1 MKFICNKKY
10 YIFRR
15 YRYYK
20 AHPKS
25 KFQVEILPGIL
36 ANFGESRGRYH
47 SCQYHL
53 LQLSF
58 SKDLYTEEVADT
70 FWRRFKIL
78 HIDCKR
84 RGKKIPRIYRVVGS
98 SQKTFYGGYVVICE
112 PNLITREVFVRQNSY
127 EYWLDNFYLNSGL
140 YSNPVDQKEIIAILL
155 NKISTNSAIL
165 HDIPTKTDWRMFEE
179 IVAEIFRKFG
189 YEIELTKRTRDG
201 GKDIIAL
208 RKSGDEVTERLI
220 IECKHWQSKIDVK
233 PIRNLIGVAV
243 TQDELPTGIILATT
257 STFTKDAKDLKIN
270 PTISIK
276 LDLKDYNDVLNW
288 IGDYNA
294 LQLTPAEI
302 EQYLREHKVK
312 NQE

>member
-1 MKFICNKKY
+1 MEFIKSRTY

-15 YRYYK
+15 YRYYN

-36 ANFGESRGRYH
+36 AQFGESRGRYC

-58 SKDLYTEEVADT
+58 SKDLYGEEVADT
-70 FWRRFKIL
+70 FWRRFNIL
-78 HIDCKR
+78 HINRKR
-84 RGKKIPRIYRVVGS
+84 RGKKIPRIYRVVGGA
-98 SQKTFYGGYVVICE
+98 QKTFYGGYIVICE
-112 PNLITREVFVRQNSY
+112 PNLPSREAFVKQNSY
-127 EYWLDNFYLNSGL
+127 EYWSNQFYLNSGI
-140 YSNPVDQKEIIAILL
+140 YANPVDQKEAIALLL

-165 HDIPTKTDWRMFEE
+165 HDIPTKTDWRVFEE

-208 RKSGDEVTERLI
+208 RKSGDSVTERLL
-220 IECKHWQSKIDVK
+220 IECKHWKSKIDVK

-257 STFTKDAKDLKIN
+257 STFTEDAKELKIN
-270 PTISIK
+270 PTISIE

-288 IGDYNA
+288 IGDYNT
-294 LQLTPAEI
+294 LQLTSTEI
-302 EQYLREHKVK
+302 EQYLREH
-312 NQE
+312 QTSRA

>member
-1 MKFICNKKY
+1 LSVEFIRSKKY
-10 YIFRR
+10 HIFRR
-15 YRYYK
+15 SRYYN

-25 KFQVEILPGIL
+25 KFQVKILPGVL
-36 ANFGESRGRYH
+36 AQFGESKGRYR

-58 SKDLYTEEVADT
+58 DKNLYAEEVADV
-70 FWRRFKIL
+70 FWRRFNIL
-78 HIDCKR
+78 HINRKR
-84 RGKKIPRIYRVVGS
+84 RGKKIPRIYRVVGG

-112 PNLITREVFVRQNSY
+112 PILPSREAFVKQNSY
-127 EYWLDNFYLNSGL
+127 EYWSDQFYLNGGIYANL
-140 YSNPVDQKEIIAILL
+140 VDQKEALALLL

-165 HDIPTKTDWRMFEE
+165 HDIPTKTDWRVFEE

-208 RKSGDEVTERLI
+208 RKNGDKVTERLL
-220 IECKHWQSKIDVK
+220 IECKHWQSKIDVN
-233 PIRNLIGVAV
+233 PIRNLVGVAV

-257 STFTKDAKDLKIN
+257 STFTEDAKELKIN
-270 PTISIK
+270 PAISIE

-294 LQLTPAEI
+294 IQLTPVEI
-302 EQYLREHKVK
+302 EQYLCEH
-312 NQE
+312 

>member
-1 MKFICNKKY
+1 MEFIKSSKY

-15 YRYYK
+15 YRYYN

-25 KFQVEILPGIL
+25 KFQVEILPGL
-36 ANFGESRGRYH
+36 TAQFGESRGKYR

-58 SKDLYTEEVADT
+58 SKDLYQEEVADN
-70 FWRRFKIL
+70 FWRRFNIL
-78 HIDCKR
+78 HINSKR
-84 RGKKIPRIYRVVGS
+84 RGKKIPIIYRVVGGAH
-98 SQKTFYGGYVVICE
+98 KTFYGGYIVICE
-112 PNLITREVFVRQNSY
+112 PNLPDREAFVKQNSY
-127 EYWLDNFYLNSGL
+127 EYWLNQFYLNSGIYANL
-140 YSNPVDQKEIIAILL
+140 VDQKEAIALLL

-165 HDIPTKTDWRMFEE
+165 HDIPTKTDWRVFEE

-208 RKSGDEVTERLI
+208 RKSGEAVTERLL

-243 TQDELPTGIILATT
+243 TQDDLPTGIILATT
-257 STFTKDAKDLKIN
+257 STFTKDAKELKLN
-270 PTISIK
+270 STISIE

-294 LQLTPAEI
+294 LQLTPTEI
-302 EQYLREHKVK
+302 ERYLRENETGKA
-312 NQE
+312 

>member
-1 MKFICNKKY
+1 MELIRSKKY

-15 YRYYK
+15 YRYYH

-36 ANFGESRGRYH
+36 AQFGESRGRYR

-58 SKDLYTEEVADT
+58 SKDLYRKEVADT
-70 FWRRFKIL
+70 FWRRFNIL
-78 HIDCKR
+78 HINRKR
-84 RGKKIPRIYRVVGS
+84 RGKTIPRIYRVVGGT
-98 SQKTFYGGYVVICE
+98 QKTFYGGFIIICE
-112 PNLITREVFVRQNSY
+112 PNLPSREAFVRQNSY
-127 EYWLDNFYLNSGL
+127 KYWLDRFYLNSGI
-140 YSNPVDQKEIIAILL
+140 YANPVDQKEAIGLLL
-155 NKISTNSAIL
+155 NKIAANSAIL
-165 HDIPTKTDWRMFEE
+165 HDIPTKTNWRVFEE

-189 YEIELTKRTRDG
+189 YEIELTKKTRDG

-208 RKSGDEVTERLI
+208 RKNGDKITEKLL

-233 PIRNLIGVAV
+233 PIRNLIGVAI
-243 TQDELPTGIILATT
+243 TQNELPTGIILATT
-257 STFTKDAKDLKIN
+257 STFTQDAKDLKIN
-270 PTISIK
+270 STISVK
-276 LDLKDYNDVLNW
+276 LDLKDCNDILNW

-302 EQYLREHKVK
+302 EQYLREHYSKSCV
-312 NQE
+312 